1 MSLLPGKLLLVQRP
15 INKRERQE
23 GAFYAE
29 RNADDDK
36 TYKAK
41 KKQII
46 FRGTFTRNGFAFQ
59 EEKCLAE
66 SAVFVGGVGR
76 GESYVVFKILNSNS
90 LAKKKKKDCA
100 ACKMR
105 MTLGS
110 ANCKL
115 QMRKIRHRGW
125 RENK

>member
-1 MSLLPGKLLLVQRP
+1 MPLLPGKLLLVQQP

-46 FRGTFTRNGFAFQ
+46 FRRTFPRNGFAFQ
-59 EEKCLAE
+59 EEKCPAE
-66 SAVFVGGVGR
+66 SAEFGGGCIGVGR
-76 GESYVVFKILNSNS
+76 GVGSYVVFKTVNSNA
-90 LAKKKKKDCA
+90 LAKKEKRLC
-100 ACKMR
+100 C
-105 MTLGS
+105 T
-110 ANCKL
+110 
-115 QMRKIRHRGW
+115 
-125 RENK
+125 

>member
-1 MSLLPGKLLLVQRP
+1 MDQQEVRRKEMSLLPGKLLLVQQP
-15 INKRERQE
+15 INKKERQE

-46 FRGTFTRNGFAFQ
+46 FRRNFTRNGFAFQ

-66 SAVFVGGVGR
+66 SAVFGGGVGR

-90 LAKKKKKDCA
+90 LAKKKKKRSC
-100 ACKMR
+100 CM
-105 MTLGS
+105 
-110 ANCKL
+110 
-115 QMRKIRHRGW
+115 
-125 RENK
+125 